1 MLLNTTGSGSL
12 FLSALLLS
20 GGASRAAVAVVGGR
34 VLRPMIERCEMP
46 DLLGRSHERND
57 SDLSTASKEV
67 GLKSKQT
74 RSQRGRPRRQ
84 REEKRGH
91 VAPKLSLS
99 R

>member
-1 MLLNTTGSGSL
+1 MLLNTRGSGSL
-12 FLSALLLS
+12 FLSALLLLS
-20 GGASRAAVAVVGGR
+20 GASRVVVGGR
-34 VLRPMIERCEMP
+34 VLRPVMETCEMP

-57 SDLSTASKEV
+57 SDLSTASSEQGLNSKE
-67 GLKSKQT
+67 T